1 MKLKG
6 SVVFLLLLIV
16 FDSYL
21 LTGHESLERECQ
33 PVQDERPLCVLQRR
47 RHRRIPFAACER
59 CSVLFV

>member
-6 SVVFLLLLIV
+6 YVMFLLLLIV
-16 FDSYL
+16 FYSFL

-33 PVQDERPLCVLQRR
+33 PIQNERPFRILPRR
-47 RHRRIPFAACER
+47 RHGRIPFAACER